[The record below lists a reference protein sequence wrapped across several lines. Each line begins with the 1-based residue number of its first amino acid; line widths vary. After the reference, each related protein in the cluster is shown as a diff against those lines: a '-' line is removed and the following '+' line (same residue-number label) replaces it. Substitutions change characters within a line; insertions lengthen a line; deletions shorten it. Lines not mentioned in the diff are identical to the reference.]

1 MVLDHLFCAIRR
13 GRRISSTF
21 FYFKTMTMKHL
32 VFLLSVCLLL
42 ANCQGD
48 SSASK
53 SKDLERIKAELEAK
67 KKELSD
73 KQQIAELEQELKTV
87 EQQIREVGKS
97 PGASAN
103 DPATAATA
111 EQKEATTAAEA
122 APAPAPKSRIVGNS
136 VIMRKASSVKSDKM
150 GSFKNGE
157 EVTVLETKNVNNENE
172 AVLTKP
178 IQLYVSESNSGDVA
192 MTLPKGKAVVIE
204 KYNADDNKYE
214 VSYHA
219 EGKGKLFANISADAV
234 ETISYST
241 WYRVKRATG
250 EEGWVLG
257 KFLKM

>member
-1 MVLDHLFCAIRR
+1 MLGGQITQSAPDHIHNIKSL
-13 GRRISSTF
+13 
-21 FYFKTMTMKHL
+21 TMKHL
-32 VFLLSVCLLL
+32 TFFLLL
-42 ANCQGD
+42 AVGWASCQSD

-53 SKDLERIKAELEAK
+53 SKDLEKIKAELEAK

-73 KQQIAELEQELKTV
+73 KQQIAEIERELKEV
-87 EQQIREVGKS
+87 ERQIGLVDKS
-97 PGASAN
+97 TGASTVATA
-103 DPATAATA
+103 PAATTEQPATTATEATAA
-111 EQKEATTAAEA
+111 
-122 APAPAPKSRIVGNS
+122 APSPKSHIVGTS
-136 VIMRKASSVKSDKM
+136 VIMRKASSVKSDKI
-150 GSFKNGE
+150 GNFKNNE

-178 IQLYVSESNSGDVA
+178 IQLYVSESSTGEVA

-214 VSYHA
+214 VSYQA
-219 EGKGKLFANISADAV
+219 EGKGKLFASISADAV